1 MNSMK
6 GTIRLVYEGAL
17 FSFGKFLFLYLTIP
31 LTVGWILIGFLFGV
45 PDNTVV
51 AISGPTYFFIP
62 MFAVTGFRS
71 LLPIAV
77 AFGGTR
83 IQLLKVFYG
92 TGIAALS
99 ISILFLN
106 ILQYILITVY
116 DRWDQWTS
124 SVNILHPG
132 VYVLGDYHFFSYL
145 WIDLMVGLLL
155 FGIAFL
161 FYCILYR
168 LGIKRT
174 VIITTLLALT
184 GMFLYYGGV
193 MDISS
198 FEWIWNHD
206 LNPLTFFT
214 LAGLLGLGSLFVTY
228 PMMRHAPLN
237 KSMFNVR

>member
-1 MNSMK
+1 MSSMK
-6 GTIRLVYEGAL
+6 GTVRLVYEGAL
-17 FSFGKFLFLYLTIP
+17 FFLGKFLFLYLTIP
-31 LTVGWILIGFLFGV
+31 LTVGWILIGLLFGV
-45 PDNTVV
+45 PDSTVV

-71 LLPIAV
+71 LLPLAV

-83 IQLLKVFYG
+83 IQLLKVFYV
-92 TGIAALS
+92 TGIAAVS

-116 DRWDQWTS
+116 DQWTN

-132 VYVLGDYHFFSYL
+132 VYALGHYHFPSYL

-161 FYCILYR
+161 LYCILYR

-174 VIITTLLALT
+174 VIITTVLSLI
-184 GMFLYYGGV
+184 GMFLYYGNIL
-193 MDISS
+193 DINS
-198 FEWIWNHD
+198 FDWIWNND
-206 LNPLTFFT
+206 LTPLTLFT

-237 KSMFNVR
+237 KSMVNVG

>member
-1 MNSMK
+1 MSSMK
-6 GTIRLVYEGAL
+6 GTVRLVYEGAL
-17 FSFGKFLFLYLTIP
+17 FFLGKFLFLYLTIP
-31 LTVGWILIGFLFGV
+31 LTVGWILIGLLFGV

-71 LLPIAV
+71 LLPIAI

-83 IQLLKVFYG
+83 IQLLKVFYV
-92 TGIAALS
+92 TGIAAVS

-116 DRWDQWTS
+116 NQWSS

-132 VYVLGDYHFFSYL
+132 VYVLGDYHFPSYL

-161 FYCILYR
+161 LYCILYR

-174 VIITTLLALT
+174 IIITTVLSLI
-184 GMFLYYGGV
+184 GMFLYYGNIL
-193 MDISS
+193 DINS

-206 LNPLTFFT
+206 LNPLKLFT
-214 LAGLLGLGSLFVTY
+214 LAGLLGLGSLFITY

-237 KSMFNVR
+237 KSMVNVG